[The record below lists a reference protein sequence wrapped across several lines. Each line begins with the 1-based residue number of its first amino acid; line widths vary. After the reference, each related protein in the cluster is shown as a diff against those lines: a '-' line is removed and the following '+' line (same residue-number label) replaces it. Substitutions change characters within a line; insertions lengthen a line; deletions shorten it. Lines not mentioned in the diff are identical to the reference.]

1 MLLINSVFKKD
12 ENSEK
17 FLKINFVSGVML
29 LAGRAVGGS
38 NCEALPDMSLFHNL
52 KLKRR
57 KVDSRGSS
65 DGKHNTDR
73 NVKIMTFRA
82 QQIVEIPLMYLRIGC
97 PVFMN
102 ILIVLT

>member
-1 MLLINSVFKKD
+1 MD
-12 ENSEK
+12 
-17 FLKINFVSGVML
+17 FVSGVML

-65 DGKHNTDR
+65 DGKLKKRQKCQNFVILCT
-73 NVKIMTFRA
+73 
-82 QQIVEIPLMYLRIGC
+82 IGC

>member
-1 MLLINSVFKKD
+1 MD
-12 ENSEK
+12 
-17 FLKINFVSGVML
+17 FVSGVML

-65 DGKHNTDR
+65 DGKHKTDR
-73 NVKIMTFRA
+73 NITIMTFR
-82 QQIVEIPLMYLRIGC
+82 PNKLLS
-97 PVFMN
+97 FK
-102 ILIVLT
+102 